1 MYRLATLTPTT
12 IALLCLAVA
21 LLAGAALAQEKQHV
35 SFKAPAE
42 NSKYTQQNIIDVGDM
57 PGHQVRVF
65 EIHRTY
71 PNIAS
76 VINGVKLSE
85 VWTTGATD

>member
-1 MYRLATLTPTT
+1 MYSTCHSYPTT

-21 LLAGAALAQEKQHV
+21 LPAGAALAQEKQHV

-42 NSKYTQQNIIDVGDM
+42 NSKYTQTSIIDVGDM

-71 PNIAS
+71 P
-76 VINGVKLSE
+76 
-85 VWTTGATD
+85 TTLP